1 MANKTVMK
9 LHMNDCYKCKKVALH
24 SVTKIEGI
32 DSLTINTKE
41 NTLTVI
47 GDADPVCMSN
57 LLRKKFRCAQLISVG
72 PVSGGGGGEGV
83 KGGGGKAGGGEGGK
97 GGEAGGGKGGAESGG
112 GKGGGGKGGEVKG
125 GEGEGKGKAAES
137 GKGGGGNGGG
147 KGGEGKGKGKGG
159 EGGAGKGGGGEVE
172 EVKGGGGG
180 KASSGGGGTELN
192 VMCYHPPGH
201 FCGPNCY
208 QVCQGHCYPP
218 CSSCS
223 CRPERYQVCQG
234 HCSPP
239 CFSCSCRPEIVWP
252 QYPQPC
258 AHPDGVVYVLKEE
271 SYDPCTIM

>member
-32 DSLTINTKE
+32 DSLTINMKE

-57 LLRKKFRCAQLISVG
+57 VLRKKFRCAQLISVG
-72 PVSGGGGGEGV
+72 PVSGGG
-83 KGGGGKAGGGEGGK
+83 
-97 GGEAGGGKGGAESGG
+97 EAGK
-112 GKGGGGKGGEVKG
+112 
-125 GEGEGKGKAAES
+125 GEGKGKAAEG
-137 GKGGGGNGGG
+137 GKGGGGNGDG

-159 EGGAGKGGGGEVE
+159 EGGAA
-172 EVKGGGGG
+172 KGGGGG
-180 KASSGGGGTELN
+180 AEVKEVKAGEGGKGSSGGGGTEVN
-192 VMCYHPPGH
+192 VVCYHPPGH
-201 FCGPNCY
+201 FCGPDCY

-223 CRPERYQVCQG
+223 CRPERYQVCRG